1 MATLADYET
10 ALNAW
15 LANPTPATAAAALV
29 KRSLIASSL
38 GADGTAVGWPDP
50 PEALV
55 IMAKAYTTPGPRV
68 ILARPSYGD
77 RR

>member
-29 KRSLIASSL
+29 KHSLLPKVAAGDRTSM
-38 GADGTAVGWPDP
+38 TRPDP

-55 IMAKAYTTPGPRV
+55 IMAKAFTTSGPRV
-68 ILARPSYGD
+68 ILGRPGYGD
-77 RR
+77 GR